1 MLIEWKRKDIAM
13 SIQCL
18 FMKNETKI
26 EELEIAMLA
35 FITFGLSSL
44 IKPNCSPQLDSGL
57 PMALGH
63 LVIFQLDLQLQETGT
78 VFSKKSFLSQS
89 KLSLLEFYH

>member
-1 MLIEWKRKDIAM
+1 
-13 SIQCL
+13 
-18 FMKNETKI
+18 MKNDTRI

-35 FITFGLSSL
+35 FITCGLSSL